1 MRREL
6 AILNWVGSEQDE
18 QLRRATA
25 NSIVAQSAEEK
36 KAGQQTTA

>member
-6 AILNWVGSEQDE
+6 VILNWVGGEQDE
-18 QLRRATA
+18 QLRRDTA
-25 NSIVAQSAEEK
+25 KSIVVQSAEEK